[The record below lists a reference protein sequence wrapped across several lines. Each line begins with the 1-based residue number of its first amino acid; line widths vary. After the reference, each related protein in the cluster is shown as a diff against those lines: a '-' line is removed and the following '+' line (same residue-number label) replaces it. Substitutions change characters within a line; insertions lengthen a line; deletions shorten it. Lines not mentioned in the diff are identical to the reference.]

1 MRKSR
6 DEVSPFQS
14 RVLAECSLGSSQAQ
28 VLLGAVL
35 LAGDRASCPSA
46 PQSPLRH
53 CLCASPA
60 AAMCSSECQE
70 GERCNEQEKGLE
82 L

>member
-1 MRKSR
+1 M
-6 DEVSPFQS
+6 SPFQS
-14 RVLAECSLGSSQAQ
+14 RVLAVCSLGSFQAQ

-46 PQSPLRH
+46 RRSPLRH

-60 AAMCSSECQE
+60 AATRCSVCQE
-70 GERCNEQEKGLE
+70 GERSNEQEKGLE